1 MSSITKKQEQTTR
14 TEAFL
19 NYLLDIPSKI
29 YVKVSLL
36 IVLLIIGIILTSIAV
51 RQYSPVVHKINMK
64 ANWNRVDRLIMDAHL
79 FHYEKVG
86 NKKKEKPQQTLHIS
100 GTVSDIPA
108 ASTVPDEVT
117 TAVPGDYS
125 YYAKTT
131 MSVSGKRICID
142 APVGRWADLSKEASL
157 SGPARYTQTKDGH
170 SITLES
176 YKESPSAGIE
186 FVLKG
191 KDIFSK
197 LKGHNPYIAFNLTFD
212 SAYLSNTGYGW
223 FNFYYGRDTSRNDY
237 SKHLSAPINIVSV
250 YPKPDVVTPSM
261 ICFEESL
268 PEILR
273 NGLFIILEDL
283 SMKRRNDRA
292 MFMSS
297 VFLGVVVSFFIQ
309 LLVSLISDIRD
320 EKRLKRLGQNKKQ

>member
-1 MSSITKKQEQTTR
+1 MNESSSPNQTSR
-14 TEAFL
+14 TEAVL
-19 NYLLDIPSKI
+19 NYILDIPSKI
-29 YVKVSLL
+29 YVKIFFL
-36 IVLLIIGIILTSIAV
+36 IVLLIVGIILTSIAV

-64 ANWNRVDRLIMDAHL
+64 ANWSRVDRLIMDAHL
-79 FHYEKVG
+79 FYYEKSS
-86 NKKKEKPQQTLHIS
+86 KKKREKPQQLLHIN
-100 GTVSDIPA
+100 GQVSDIPKSAVIPEEVKA
-108 ASTVPDEVT
+108 AF
-117 TAVPGDYS
+117 PGDYS

-131 MSVSGKRICID
+131 MSTSGKGFD
-142 APVGRWADLSKEASL
+142 VEAPYGKWADLSKETPV
-157 SGPARYTQTKDGH
+157 SGPARYTKAKDGH
-170 SITLES
+170 SITLEN
-176 YKESPSAGIE
+176 YKEDPSAGVE

-212 SAYLSNTGYGW
+212 RAYLSNTGHGW

-273 NGLFIILEDL
+273 DGLFIILEDL

-320 EKRLKRLGQNKKQ
+320 EKRLKRLGQNKQQ